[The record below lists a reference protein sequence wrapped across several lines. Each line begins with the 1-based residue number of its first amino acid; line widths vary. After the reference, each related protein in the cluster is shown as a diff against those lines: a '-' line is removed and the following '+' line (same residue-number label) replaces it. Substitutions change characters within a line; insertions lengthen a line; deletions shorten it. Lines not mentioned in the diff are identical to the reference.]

1 MVGWQSQLNG
11 HEVEQ
16 TGDDKGQVRL
26 SCCSPW
32 FTKCQAQLRD

>member
-26 SCCSPW
+26 MLQSMVHKVSG
-32 FTKCQAQLRD
+32 TT